1 MAKIGVIKSEEEF
14 FDILFKKYKDYLY
27 RLVSVKKMKERT
39 GINIRTKEDLKK
51 NFETIKIYVRGHNL
65 FDIFYGRYKG
75 EREQE
80 ILTRYIEVAPRETFA
95 DILETIDSFIFFE
108 NRKK

>member
-1 MAKIGVIKSEEEF
+1 MK
-14 FDILFKKYKDYLY
+14 
-27 RLVSVKKMKERT
+27 RMKERT
-39 GINIRTKEDLKK
+39 GIRIQTKEDLKN

-75 EREQE
+75 GKEQE

-95 DILETIDSFIFFE
+95 DILETIDSFIYFE
-108 NRKK
+108 SKKK